1 MTGTC
6 QAWGGEEAWM
16 EHEVQ
21 NAQELWGL
29 TIQWSQQA
37 QSKEP
42 LEYRPRGLPMA
53 GNPPECGLLTG
64 DLGATARVSPTD

>member
-6 QAWGGEEAWM
+6 QAWGGEVAWM

-21 NAQELWGL
+21 NTQGLWGL
-29 TIQWSQQA
+29 TILWSQQA

-42 LEYRPRGLPMA
+42 LKCRLRGLPTA
-53 GNPPECGLLTG
+53 GNPPEFGLLTG
-64 DLGATARVSPTD
+64 DLGATVRVSPTD